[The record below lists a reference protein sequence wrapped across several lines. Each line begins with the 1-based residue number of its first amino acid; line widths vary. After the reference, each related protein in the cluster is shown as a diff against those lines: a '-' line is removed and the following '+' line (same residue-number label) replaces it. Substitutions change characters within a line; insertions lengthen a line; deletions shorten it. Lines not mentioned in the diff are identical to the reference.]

1 MTTDERL
8 RIDDLARDQ
17 AICAHG
23 NDVEMTDQDAMLINI
38 ASLPTRAAQVLFKDN
53 FRRHARNIAEGNP
66 FYGCTGG
73 EK

>member
-1 MTTDERL
+1 MTTDEKL

-17 AICAHG
+17 AILAHE
-23 NDVEMTDQDAMLINI
+23 NEIDMDDRDAMQINI

-66 FYGCTGG
+66 FYGCTGE